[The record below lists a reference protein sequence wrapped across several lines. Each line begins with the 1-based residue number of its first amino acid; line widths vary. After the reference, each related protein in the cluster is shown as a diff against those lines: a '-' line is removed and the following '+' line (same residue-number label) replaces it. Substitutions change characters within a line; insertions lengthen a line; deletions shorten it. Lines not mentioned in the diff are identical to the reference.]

1 MNIHNPNAL
10 WLLLLI
16 PLFIWLAMRHG
27 RRFSRKFKRFA
38 SEDFQ
43 EIFLGAHSPFYAGLK
58 LVLLTFAFGILVFAL
73 ARPQWDFRPRE
84 LETGGMDIIFAIDVS
99 RSMEATD
106 ISPNRLLRSIL
117 QISAFVDK
125 LGTDRVGIISFAGA
139 SVLECPLTDDHEAIK
154 MVLSGLST
162 DSAVK
167 EGTNIG
173 SALDL
178 AAKSF
183 DSGFGNQVF
192 ILISDGEDIPGSALS
207 KARDLS
213 AKGVRIYTMGVGSA
227 SGAVVRNPITGAEHL
242 SRLDEAML
250 SRIAKTGGGQF
261 YHVTPSANEI
271 SLMLSNIYQSEQEQF
286 SRRSIPVYKEQYH
299 LFILIA
305 LVFIV
310 LESFISQR
318 KRKRV

>member
-1 MNIHNPNAL
+1 MNIHNPDIL

-16 PLFIWLAMRHG
+16 PVFIWLVARHSK
-27 RRFSRKFKRFA
+27 RFASKFKRFA
-38 SEDFQ
+38 AEDFQ

-58 LVLLTFAFGILVFAL
+58 LILLIIAFGILVFAL

-139 SVLECPLTDDHEAIK
+139 SVLECPLTDDREAIK
-154 MVLSGLST
+154 MVLSGLSP
-162 DSAVK
+162 DSAIK

-178 AAKSF
+178 ATQSF
-183 DSGFGNQVF
+183 DAGTGNKVF
-192 ILISDGEDIPGSALS
+192 ILISDGEDIPGNALN
-207 KARDLS
+207 KARDLHAS
-213 AKGVRIYTMGVGSA
+213 GVRIYTMGVGSPEG
-227 SGAVVRNPITGAEHL
+227 SVIRNPITGAEHF
-242 SRLDEAML
+242 SRLDEVML
-250 SRIAKTGGGQF
+250 SRIAKAGNGQF

-271 SLMLSNIYQSEQEQF
+271 SLILSNIYQSEQKQI
-286 SRRSIPVYKEQYH
+286 SHRSVPVYKEQYH

-318 KRKRV
+318 KRNRV

>member
-16 PLFIWLAMRHG
+16 PVFIWLAMRHSK
-27 RRFSRKFKRFA
+27 RFSRKFKRFA
-38 SEDFQ
+38 NEDFQ
-43 EIFLGAHSPFYAGLK
+43 ELFLGAHSPFYARLK
-58 LVLLTFAFGILVFAL
+58 LILLTFAFGTLVFAL

-173 SALDL
+173 SALDM
-178 AAKSF
+178 ASQSF

-192 ILISDGEDIPGSALS
+192 ILISDGEDIPGNALS

-227 SGAVVRNPITGAEHL
+227 SGAVIRNPITGAEHL
-242 SRLDEAML
+242 SRLDEVML

-271 SLMLSNIYQSEQEQF
+271 SLMLSNIYQSEQKQA
-286 SRRSIPVYKEQYH
+286 SHRSIPVYKEQYH